1 MANIF
6 SSIPR
11 PKLKRNTFNLSHEV
25 KLTTEIGRLTPIL
38 CEPVVP
44 GDSWKVKTEMLI
56 RVAPLLAPVMHRVN
70 IYTHFFF
77 VPMRLVWKDWERFIT
92 GGESGTE
99 EPAYPKL
106 LINTDTLS
114 AQSSYVEKS
123 SLLDYLDFPTCDFED
138 TTRSFVNEH
147 DTMIIDAL
155 PFRAYQLI
163 YNEYY
168 RDPNLEEPIN
178 ITRDVNGLL
187 TDSESVRNLLTVRYR
202 KWEKD
207 YFTSALPW
215 TQRGA
220 ETTIGLSGNAPVRT
234 PIEGLSNEA
243 LTFVRNDGL
252 KIPSSEPASSAINVT
267 RQPQHG
273 DVEDNEYRLKLASGT
288 QFGLMPNNLFADL
301 SEVNS
306 TTINELRR
314 AINLQ
319 AYKEVL
325 ARSGSRYI
333 EVIRGLFGVV
343 SSDARLQRP
352 EFLGGGKTPLMFGE
366 VLQTSETTENSM
378 LANFAGR
385 AAAAGTTHKF
395 KKFFEEHGLIIG
407 IMSVMPKPAYMQGL
421 PRKWYKFDRL
431 DHYIPQF
438 ANIGEQPI
446 LAQELKYMFGNDA
459 DPNGSYQENH
469 NTFGY
474 TPRYAEYKYLPSRV
488 HGLFKTNLR
497 FWHMAR
503 KFGEPSSDAPNLNKN
518 FVTCYPSEVD
528 RVFAVY
534 SDDENPWSEHLW
546 CQLYHNI
553 KATRPMPKF
562 GVPLI

>member
-1 MANIF
+1 MANLF

-25 KLTTEIGRLTPIL
+25 KLTTEFGRLTPIF

-44 GDSWKVKTEMLI
+44 GDTFKMRTEMFI

-70 IYTHFFF
+70 IFTHFFF
-77 VPMRLVWKDWERFIT
+77 VPYRLIWSNWERFIT

-106 LINTDTLS
+106 LINPDTIQHNKTL
-114 AQSSYVEKS
+114 VEKS
-123 SLLDYLDFPTCDFED
+123 SLMDYLDFPTCDFD
-138 TTRSFVNEH
+138 TSELDFNTRNYQQVV
-147 DTMIIDAL
+147 DAL

-168 RDPNLEEPIN
+168 RDQNLEQPIDINKN
-178 ITRDVNGLL
+178 IDGLMPQTSIVSNML
-187 TDSESVRNLLTVRYR
+187 TTRYR

-207 YFTSALPW
+207 YFTSALPF
-215 TQRGA
+215 TQRGDD
-220 ETTIGLSGNAPVRT
+220 TTIGLSGPAKVVPTDDQLMFKVQRGAQEEISNTALELVAASTQGVPTDWYNVNENRLDL
-234 PIEGLSNEA
+234 PITDTNLVAN
-243 LTFVRNDGL
+243 L
-252 KIPSSEPASSAINVT
+252 SSAT
-267 RQPQHG
+267 
-273 DVEDNEYRLKLASGT
+273 A
-288 QFGLMPNNLFADL
+288 
-301 SEVNS
+301 

-366 VLQTSETTENSM
+366 VLQTSETSDNSM
-378 LANFAGR
+378 LANLAGR
-385 AAAAGTTHKF
+385 GAAAGTTHQF
-395 KKFFEEHGLIIG
+395 KKFFEEHGLIVG

-438 ANIGEQPI
+438 ANIGEQAI
-446 LAQELKYMFGNDA
+446 LNQELKYMYGDDT
-459 DPNGSYQENH
+459 DPNHTQENT

-488 HGLFKTNLR
+488 HGLFKTSLR
-497 FWHMAR
+497 YWHLAR
-503 KFGEPSSDAPNLNKN
+503 RFGEPGMDAPNLNN
-518 FVTCYPSEVD
+518 SFVTVKPSELD

-534 SDDENPWSEHLW
+534 SDDDNPWTEHLW